1 MKWHNIIRTT
11 VYFLRQTHL
20 TDSQIDSL
28 DKPIIWEVY
37 QKVASGEVVRV
48 PRLYIPIWF

>member
-20 TDSQIDSL
+20 TDSYINDES
-28 DKPIIWEVY
+28 
-37 QKVASGEVVRV
+37 V
-48 PRLYIPIWF
+48 PRKQRD